1 MVGGIFGMM
10 DTSASALHA
19 GRARMNVI
27 ANNMANANTT
37 RTDKTDAN
45 GRPIPYRRK
54 RVIYQ
59 QGAPRITGSTTEGVH
74 VKDIEDDPS
83 EFRKVHQPGHPDADL
98 DGNVL
103 YPNIHVPMEM
113 VDMMVASRAYE
124 ANITAM
130 ESAKQI
136 IRGALSIIA

>member
-37 RTDKTDAN
+37 RTDKTGAD

-54 RVIYQ
+54 HVVYQ
-59 QGAPRITGSTTEGVH
+59 QGAPLG
-74 VKDIEDDPS
+74 
-83 EFRKVHQPGHPDADL
+83 PGA
-98 DGNVL
+98 
-103 YPNIHVPMEM
+103 
-113 VDMMVASRAYE
+113 
-124 ANITAM
+124 
-130 ESAKQI
+130 QI
-136 IRGALSIIA
+136 PG